1 MSAVT
6 ADHTKDRLGRN
17 YHRLFSAATISN
29 LGDGVALVAYPW
41 LASAITRNP
50 LLISLIVVVQRLP
63 WLLFALPAGVLTDR
77 HDRRHLMILANT
89 ARGVITVLVAIA
101 VVGRGGDLPGP
112 DELDAVVST
121 DAVLYGGIIVASFL
135 LGIGEVLYD
144 NCAQTV
150 MPSLVRPDQLEK
162 ANGRLWAAEEAANQF
177 AGPPLGSLLLAAG
190 FAVPFLV
197 DAGSFLVSAALIS
210 TLVLAPPPDGAPAR
224 RPWRHELAEGVRWLW
239 HNELLRTMAIVLGLF
254 NAAASITFS
263 VYVLFAQEILGAST
277 TEFAAVMMAGA
288 AGAIIGG
295 WTASSLTTSFGSGPS
310 LALALAGSAAIEI
323 TIGLMSNVPVVA
335 AMNVLAG
342 LLAVLW
348 NVVTVSLRQT
358 IVPDHLL
365 GRVNSVYRFLAWGM
379 IPLGAIVGGV
389 IVTVTEQ
396 VGDRELALRMPWFVA
411 GAIEVALLVYAAP
424 RLTTARIDAARMD
437 VPSRTP
443 SIRP

>member
-1 MSAVT
+1 MRA
-6 ADHTKDRLGRN
+6 
-17 YHRLFSAATISN
+17 
-29 LGDGVALVAYPW
+29 
-41 LASAITRNP
+41 
-50 LLISLIVVVQRLP
+50 
-63 WLLFALPAGVLTDR
+63 
-77 HDRRHLMILANT
+77 
-89 ARGVITVLVAIA
+89 ITVLVAIA

-135 LGIGEVLYD
+135 LGVGEVLYD

-162 ANGRLWAAEEAANQF
+162 ANGRLWAAQEAANQF

-210 TLVLAPPPDGAPAR
+210 TLVLVPPPDGPTAR

-239 HNELLRTMAIVLGLF
+239 RNELLRTMAIVLGLF
-254 NAAASITFS
+254 NAAASVTFS

-277 TEFAAVMMAGA
+277 AEFAAIMMAGA

-295 WTASSLTTSFGSGPS
+295 WTASSLTTSLGSGPS
-310 LALALAGSAAIEI
+310 LALALAGSAAIEV

-335 AMNVLAG
+335 AMNLLAG

-348 NVVTVSLRQT
+348 NVITVSLRQT

-365 GRVNSVYRFLAWGM
+365 GRVNSVYRFLGWGM
-379 IPLGAIVGGV
+379 IPLGAVVGGV
-389 IVTVTEQ
+389 IVTVTER

>member
-1 MSAVT
+1 MSGR
-6 ADHTKDRLGRN
+6 DERIGDRLGVN
-17 YHRLFSAATISN
+17 YRRLFGAATISN

-50 LLISLIVVVQRLP
+50 LLISIIVVVQRLP

-77 HDRRHLMILANT
+77 HDRLRLMIVANA
-89 ARGVITVLVAIA
+89 ARGVVTVFVAFA
-101 VVGRGGDLPGP
+101 VVSRGGDLPGP

-121 DAVLYGGIIVASFL
+121 DALMYGGVLVATFL

-162 ANGRLWAAEEAANQF
+162 ANGRLWAAQEAANQF

-197 DAGSFLVSAALIS
+197 DASSFLVSAALIS
-210 TLVLAPPPDGAPAR
+210 TLVLAPPQTEVVVR
-224 RPWRHELAEGVRWLW
+224 RPWREELAEGVRWLW
-239 HNELLRTMAIVLGLF
+239 RNELLRTMAIILGLF

-277 TEFAAVMMAGA
+277 TEFAAIMMAGA

-295 WTASSLTTSFGSGPS
+295 WTASSLSAALGQGRS
-310 LALALAGSAAIEI
+310 LAVALGGSAAVEL

-335 AMNVLAG
+335 AMNLLAG
-342 LLAVLW
+342 LLVVLW
-348 NVVTVSLRQT
+348 NVITVSLRQA

-389 IVTVTEQ
+389 LVTVTER

-411 GAIEVALLVYAAP
+411 GAIELALLVYAAP
-424 RLTTARIDAARMD
+424 RLTTRRIEEARMV
-437 VPSRTP
+437 VPLPTP